1 MTPGLISIRNV
12 TKRFGAHQALAG
24 VSLDVAA
31 GEVVVVHGPSGCGK
45 TTLLRLIA
53 GLDVPDT
60 GEIWLSGSL
69 VAAAGRSI
77 VPPYQRGIGLVF
89 QDLALWP
96 HLTVQGNLEFVLEA
110 GRIPRAERSA
120 RTREALRLVRIE
132 QLADRYPHQ
141 VSGGE
146 QQRVALA
153 RALVG
158 APRALLLDEPL
169 SSLDPELRATLRAEL
184 AQLQRKVNVTA
195 MYVSHDRDDAATLG
209 DRAVQ
214 MREGRIIEIGDTRR
228 NAGGSAPHAPVAPS
242 A

>member
-1 MTPGLISIRNV
+1 VTPGLISIRNV

-31 GEVVVVHGPSGCGK
+31 GEVVVVLGPSGCGK

-60 GEIWLSGSL
+60 GEIWLNGSQ
-69 VAAAGRSI
+69 VAAAGRSLL
-77 VPPYQRGIGLVF
+77 PPYQRGIGFVF

-96 HLTVQGNLEFVLEA
+96 HLTVRGNLEFVLQA
-110 GRIPRAERSA
+110 GRIPRAARSA
-120 RTREALRLVRIE
+120 RMREALRLVRIE

-141 VSGGE
+141 LSGGE

-158 APRALLLDEPL
+158 TPRALLLDEPL

-195 MYVSHDRDDAATLG
+195 MYVTHDRDDATALG
-209 DRAVQ
+209 DRVVR
-214 MREGRIIEIGDTRR
+214 MREGKIVEISDTRK
-228 NAGGSAPHAPVAPS
+228 NAEPA
-242 A
+242 